1 MRLENAGIMCAK
13 SSHYALMFHRCH
25 ARLDFSSPNNA
36 RLFKE
41 AQDKRVTYI
50 EEGLSINC
58 AASTKALTTKSLLIN
73 NGYFFKNT

>member
-1 MRLENAGIMCAK
+1 
-13 SSHYALMFHRCH
+13 MFHRCH

-50 EEGLSINC
+50 EEGLVNKLRGIN
-58 AASTKALTTKSLLIN
+58 KGVN
-73 NGYFFKNT
+73 NEEPSDK